1 MFKKS
6 IHRRCS
12 NASFCFVER
21 KDTMT
26 ELFIT
31 WKFKNKNWIEY
42 SFCKDEKELYSL
54 MKRRYG
60 VDKEKIEII
69 KIEISYND

>member
-1 MFKKS
+1 
-6 IHRRCS
+6 
-12 NASFCFVER
+12 
-21 KDTMT
+21 MT

-31 WKFKNKNWIEY
+31 WKFRNKDWIEY
-42 SFCKDEKELYSL
+42 CFCKDEKEFYSL

-69 KIEISYND
+69 KIEISNSN